1 MTFGVA
7 KQCSM
12 FHRVPGGAL
21 IVVYSLQ
28 RMRAPAPTS
37 RSRSRLPCQ
46 HRATPTQ
53 HAMLMRLKRRGVM
66 HRRTLGLHSLA
77 ALGPGTALGPPNLI
91 CARRSLTSAIC
102 IGPGAPAGFVPAALS
117 FAGRVSLPPGFR
129 RFLSSHPLPKP
140 PGRDMFLHFHHPL
153 DAAPEAISH
162 VPATGYPSRRRLCS
176 GVDMAPRATNLI
188 SHLL

>member
-1 MTFGVA
+1 MQHV
-7 KQCSM
+7 S
-12 FHRVPGGAL
+12 
-21 IVVYSLQ
+21 
-28 RMRAPAPTS
+28 S
-37 RSRSRLPCQ
+37 RSRRGPYRCLFASAHACACPDQPLALAPSVPAPRTQ
-46 HRATPTQ
+46 TQ
-53 HAMLMRLKRRGVM
+53 HAMLMRLKRRGM
-66 HRRTLGLHSLA
+66 KHRRALGLHFLA

-117 FAGRVSLPPGFR
+117 FARRVSLPPGFR

-140 PGRDMFLHFHHPL
+140 PGRDMCLHFHRPL
-153 DAAPEAISH
+153 NAAPVAISH
-162 VPATGYPSRRRLCS
+162 VPVTGYPSRRRLCS